1 MKRRCWF
8 TQTTLLS
15 LTWILNIVN
24 FQKTLLEIML
34 SKCYLLLVKLKWR
47 AQTQPYFYGLLIIS
61 EKLFLFWCKTSRI
74 VMASKNTWVELDW
87 WKIYRII
94 LFWHSTKTLVKVRW
108 TIWKINTIA
117 WIKYICICRI
127 IQFDLVL
134 FFESDTVYY
143 TPFIN
148 NKFEQMGILFKKQL
162 VVSAAA
168 LIYFF
173 VWLFN

>member
-1 MKRRCWF
+1 M
-8 TQTTLLS
+8 
-15 LTWILNIVN
+15 
-24 FQKTLLEIML
+24 
-34 SKCYLLLVKLKWR
+34 
-47 AQTQPYFYGLLIIS
+47 IIS
-61 EKLFLFWCKTSRI
+61 VSSRI

-108 TIWKINTIA
+108 NIWKIKTIA

-173 VWLFN
+173 VVIQLILTKAIRKNGFNINDLKMICTT